1 MKNTNYS
8 ILALA
13 AIGQKIL
20 TINPETGSA
29 EVLINT
35 PGKSPDGIVVDNAR
49 GHIYATNMGVP
60 TGGETLYNNDGSIER
75 IDLDGSNHTII
86 IPVGATTTPKQL
98 TLDRKNDRI
107 YWGDREGMRVMSAK
121 LDGSDIITH
130 VRRGQGKE
138 DMKDENKHCVGIA
151 VDPDAGYF
159 YWTQKGP
166 AKGGNGRIFRA
177 KIEMPEG
184 ENADNRTDIEL
195 LYEHLPECIDLE
207 LDFVNGYLYW
217 TDRGLESLG
226 GNTLNRA
233 KLENI
238 GESKIEIIGTGHQ
251 EAIGLAIAPDHKS
264 VFTADLGGHIRQFDV
279 QTGKQKMIYEGGK
292 ELLLTGIAILTD
304 Q

>member
-1 MKNTNYS
+1 MENINYS

-13 AIGQKIL
+13 AFGQKIL
-20 TINPETGSA
+20 TIDPETGSA
-29 EVLINT
+29 KVLINT
-35 PGKSPDGIVVDNAR
+35 PGKSPDGIVVDNEH
-49 GHIYATNMGVP
+49 GHIYATNMGIP

-98 TLDRKNDRI
+98 TLDRKNKRI
-107 YWGDREGMRVMSAK
+107 YWCDREGMRVMSAK
-121 LDGSDIITH
+121 LDGSDILTL
-130 VRRGQGKE
+130 VERGKGKE
-138 DMKDENKHCVGIA
+138 DMMDENKHCVGIA

-177 KIEMPEG
+177 NIEMPKG
-184 ENADNRTDIEL
+184 DSANNRSDIEL

-217 TDRGLESLG
+217 TDRGEEALG

-238 GESKIEIIGTGHQ
+238 GKSKIEIVGAGHK
-251 EAIGLAIAPDHKS
+251 EAIGLAIAPDHNS
-264 VFTADLGGHIRQFDV
+264 VYTADLGGHIRQFNV
-279 QTGKQKMIYEGGK
+279 KTGEQKVIYQTGKDQ
-292 ELLLTGIAILTD
+292 LLTGITILIH

>member
-13 AIGQKIL
+13 AMGQKIL
-20 TINPETGSA
+20 TINPETGSS
-29 EVLINT
+29 ELLIKT
-35 PGKSPDGIVVDNAR
+35 PGKSPDGIVVDNVR
-49 GHIYATNMGVP
+49 GHIYVTNMGIP
-60 TGGETLYNNDGSIER
+60 TGGETLRNNDGSIER

-86 IPVGATTTPKQL
+86 IPVGSTVTPKQL

-107 YWGDREGMRVMSAK
+107 YWCDREGMRVMSAK
-121 LDGSDIITH
+121 LDGSDIKTL
-130 VRRGQGKE
+130 VERGKGEEQ
-138 DMKDENKHCVGIA
+138 MKDENRHCVGIA

-166 AKGGNGRIFRA
+166 AKGGNGRIYRA
-177 KIEMPEG
+177 KIEMPAG
-184 ENADNRTDIEL
+184 ESADNRSDIEL

-207 LDFVNGYLYW
+207 LDQVNGYLYW

-238 GESKIEIIGTGHQ
+238 GKSKIEIIGAGHQ
-251 EAIGLAIAPDHKS
+251 EAIGLALAPDHQS
-264 VFTADLGGHIRQFDV
+264 VFTGDLGGHIRQFDV
-279 QTGKQKMIYEGGK
+279 KTGKQKMIFEGGK
-292 ELLLTGIAILTD
+292 ELLLTGITLVKN